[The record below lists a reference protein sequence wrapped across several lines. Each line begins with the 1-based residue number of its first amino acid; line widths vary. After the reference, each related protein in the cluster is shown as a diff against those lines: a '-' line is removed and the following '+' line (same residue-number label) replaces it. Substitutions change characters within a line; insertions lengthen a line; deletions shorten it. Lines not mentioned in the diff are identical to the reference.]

1 MHTRTRA
8 RRFAS
13 VLFVGAAL
21 GALPAFSGTI
31 YSNLGPGDS
40 YNSGAAY
47 GIGPVFSFNSIVG
60 ESFVP
65 GSNFQFSDARLAL
78 AAPGGGG
85 TQTGV
90 YLEDD
95 NGGNPGAIIDS
106 LVEQTPLL
114 GGAGS
119 VIQFNCASCP
129 ALTAGKTYWIVAAP
143 ANNNYSIWMY
153 NNTGD
158 NSGIAYNL
166 QSGGSPTP
174 GSWSDNPTTT
184 RGAFEVE
191 GTQLGSVPEPGSLGL
206 CGILGLLALCRVRK
220 PVTRT
225 SVR

>member
-1 MHTRTRA
+1 MHIRTMA

-13 VLFVGAAL
+13 VLAVGAAL
-21 GALPAFSGTI
+21 GASPVFSATI
-31 YSNLGPGDS
+31 YSNFGPGDS

-65 GSNFQFSDARLAL
+65 GSNFQFSGARLAL

-95 NGGNPGAIIDS
+95 NGGNPGSILDS
-106 LVEQTPLL
+106 LVEQSPLL

-129 ALTAGKTYWIVAAP
+129 DLTAGKTYWIVAAP
-143 ANNNYSIWMY
+143 AGDSFSSWFY
-153 NNTGD
+153 NNTND
-158 NSGIAYNL
+158 NSGVAYNL
-166 QSGGSPTP
+166 NSGGSPTP
-174 GSWSDNPTTT
+174 GSWSFNPTTT
-184 RGAFEVE
+184 RGAFEVD
-191 GTQLGSVPEPGSLGL
+191 GTQLGSVPEPGSLALSGML
-206 CGILGLLALCRVRK
+206 ALLALRRVRK